1 MNKSTQI
8 KRICIVG
15 AESTGK
21 TTLAID
27 LARHYQTCWVPEY
40 GRTYTEGRIYT
51 TKESW
56 ESEEFTHIAKMQNAF
71 EDALEKV
78 ANHVLICDTDAFA
91 TGIWHEK
98 YLGSVS
104 EEVKKL
110 YKNRRYDLYIVTD
123 PQTPYAK
130 DEIRVG
136 EDSRVWMHERFIED
150 LVKNKKK
157 FVVVKGN
164 KQIRLAQA
172 VTSIENIINDTIK

>member
-1 MNKSTQI
+1 MQT

-27 LARHYQTCWVPEY
+27 LAKHYQTCWVPEY

-51 TKESW
+51 KQESW
-56 ESEEFTHIAKMQNAF
+56 ESSEFTHIAHMQNAF
-71 EDALEKV
+71 EDALAKV
-78 ANHVLICDTDAFA
+78 ANRILICDTDAFA

-104 EEVKKL
+104 DEVKKL
-110 YKNRRYDLYIVTD
+110 YKNRQYDLYIVTD

-130 DEIRVG
+130 DDIRVG
-136 EDSRVWMHERFIED
+136 EDSRAWMHNRFITE
-150 LVKNKKK
+150 LEKAGKNY
-157 FVVVKGN
+157 VVVKGGREE
-164 KQIRLAQA
+164 RLRKC
-172 VTSIENIINDTIK
+172 IEMINYRE

>member
-1 MNKSTQI
+1 MNKSTRI

-27 LARHYQTCWVPEY
+27 LARHYKTCWVPEY

-51 TKESW
+51 KQEAW

-91 TGIWHEK
+91 TSIWHEK

-110 YKNRRYDLYIVTD
+110 YKNRQYDLYIVTD
-123 PQTPYAK
+123 PKTPYAK

-136 EDSRVWMHERFIED
+136 EDSRAWMHSRFVAELEKEDKKYVVIKGSREARLKQAIEEI
-150 LVKNKKK
+150 NK
-157 FVVVKGN
+157 
-164 KQIRLAQA
+164 L
-172 VTSIENIINDTIK
+172 